1 MLNAMK
7 KNGGILA
14 VFAIA
19 STSLVAITNWVTH
32 DTIVEQQ
39 QQELQKTLNQVIPQS
54 MHDNQLF
61 ASCML
66 LPSQS
71 TVTTEPLPAY
81 LATKAGQPTAI
92 AIETYAP
99 DGYNGAIKI
108 IVGLDMQGVI
118 TSTRVLAHNETPG
131 LGDKIE
137 TRKTDWIFGFDHKT
151 VNQSNDSDWAVRKDG
166 GQFDQFTGATITPR
180 AVVKAVK
187 KTVVYFKQNKQSI
200 LNQPL
205 NCEG

>member
-19 STSLVAITNWVTH
+19 STALVAVTNWVTH
-32 DTIVEQQ
+32 DTILEQQ
-39 QQELQKTLNQVIPQS
+39 QHELQKTLNLVIPES
-54 MHDNQLF
+54 MHDNALYS
-61 ASCML
+61 SCML

-71 TVTTEPLPAY
+71 TVTTDPMPAY
-81 LATKAGQPTAI
+81 LATKAGKPTAI

-108 IVGLDMQGVI
+108 IVGLNMDGVI
-118 TSTRVLAHNETPG
+118 TSTRILEHNETPG

-137 TRKTDWIFGFDHKT
+137 TRKSDWIFGFDHKT
-151 VNQSNDSDWAVRKDG
+151 ITKDNEAEWAVRKDG

-187 KTVVYFKQNKQSI
+187 QTVLYFKDNKESI
-200 LNQPL
+200 INQPL

>member
-14 VFAIA
+14 AFAVA
-19 STSLVAITNWVTH
+19 STALVAITNWVTH
-32 DTIVEQQ
+32 DTITEQQ
-39 QQELQKTLNQVIPQS
+39 QLDLQKTLNQVIPKS
-54 MHDNQLF
+54 MHDNQLY

-66 LPSQS
+66 LPSQT
-71 TVTTEPLPAY
+71 TVTKERMPAY
-81 LATKAGQPTAI
+81 LATKEGKPTAI

-108 IVGLDMQGVI
+108 IVGLDMNGVI

-137 TRKTDWIFGFDHKT
+137 TRKGKWIFSFDQRT
-151 VNQSNDSDWAVRKDG
+151 VTDDNQSEWAVRKDG

-187 KTVVYFKQNKQSI
+187 NTVLYFKQNKDRI
-200 LNQPL
+200 LSQPL
-205 NCEG
+205 NCEK

>member
-19 STSLVAITNWVTH
+19 STSLVAMTNWITH

-39 QQELQKTLNQVIPQS
+39 QKQLQATLNQVIPPS
-54 MHDNQLF
+54 MHDNQLYS
-61 ASCML
+61 SCML
-66 LPSQS
+66 LPSQT
-71 TVTTEPLPAY
+71 TVTTKPMPAY
-81 LATKAGQPTAI
+81 LATKSGKPTAI

-118 TSTRVLAHNETPG
+118 TSTRVLEHNETPG
-131 LGDKIE
+131 LGDKVE
-137 TRKTDWIFGFDHKT
+137 TRKTDWIFNFDHKT
-151 VNQSNDSDWAVRKDG
+151 IDKDNESSWAVRKDG

-187 KTVVYFKQNKQSI
+187 KTVMYFKQNKQSI
-200 LNQPL
+200 INQPL
-205 NCEG
+205 SCEG

>member
-7 KNGGILA
+7 KNGAILA

-19 STSLVAITNWVTH
+19 ATSLVAVTNWITA
-32 DTIVEQQ
+32 DTIKQQ
-39 QQELQKTLNQVIPQS
+39 QQMQLQQTLSQVVPQT
-54 MHDNQLF
+54 MHDNLLF
-61 ASCML
+61 SSCML
-66 LPSQS
+66 LPSQT
-71 TVTTEPLPAY
+71 TVTSKPLPAY
-81 LATKAGQPTAI
+81 LATKEGKPTAI

-108 IVGLDMQGVI
+108 IVGIDINGVVI
-118 TSTRVLAHNETPG
+118 STRVLEHKETPG

-137 TRKTDWIFGFDHKT
+137 VRKGNWIFSFDHKALT
-151 VNQSNDSDWAVRKDG
+151 DDNQSEWAVRKDG

-187 KTVVYFKQNKQSI
+187 NTLIYFKENKSTI

-205 NCEG
+205 NCED

>member
-1 MLNAMK
+1 
-7 KNGGILA
+7 
-14 VFAIA
+14 
-19 STSLVAITNWVTH
+19 
-32 DTIVEQQ
+32 
-39 QQELQKTLNQVIPQS
+39 

-108 IVGLDMQGVI
+108 IVGLNMQGVI
-118 TSTRVLAHNETPG
+118 TSTRVLAHNET
-131 LGDKIE
+131 
-137 TRKTDWIFGFDHKT
+137 TR
-151 VNQSNDSDWAVRKDG
+151 
-166 GQFDQFTGATITPR
+166 PR
-180 AVVKAVK
+180 R
-187 KTVVYFKQNKQSI
+187 
-200 LNQPL
+200 
-205 NCEG
+205 

>member
-7 KNGGILA
+7 KNGAILA

-19 STSLVAITNWVTH
+19 STALVAVTNWVTA
-32 DTIVEQQ
+32 DTITHQQ
-39 QQELQKTLNQVIPQS
+39 QMQLQKTLNQVIPRS
-54 MHDNQLF
+54 MHDKPLF
-61 ASCML
+61 SSCML
-66 LPSQS
+66 LPSQTS
-71 TVTTEPLPAY
+71 VTTKPMPAY
-81 LATKAGQPTAI
+81 LATKDGKPTAI
-92 AIETYAP
+92 AIESYAP

-108 IVGLDMQGVI
+108 IVGMDMDGVI
-118 TSTRVLAHNETPG
+118 TSSRVLEHNETPG

-137 TRKTDWIFGFDHKT
+137 VRKSKWIFSFDHKT
-151 VNQSNDSDWAVRKDG
+151 VTDENKAEWAVRKDG

-180 AVVKAVK
+180 AVIKAIK
-187 KTVVYFKQNKQSI
+187 KTVIYFKQNKATI

>member
-1 MLNAMK
+1 MLKAMK

-14 VFAIA
+14 IFAVA
-19 STSLVAITNWVTH
+19 STSLVAITNWITH

-39 QQELQKTLNQVIPQS
+39 QRDLQQTLNQVIPQS

-66 LPSQS
+66 LPSQT
-71 TVTTEPLPAY
+71 TVTTDPMPAY
-81 LATKAGQPTAI
+81 LATKDGEPTAI

-108 IVGLDMQGVI
+108 IVGLDMQGVV
-118 TSTRVLAHNETPG
+118 TSTRVLEHNETPG

-137 TRKTDWIFGFDHKT
+137 TRKTSWIFSFDKKT
-151 VNQSNDSDWAVRKDG
+151 VTTDNDSDWAVRKDG

-187 KTVVYFKQNKQSI
+187 NTVVYFKQNKQTI

>member
-14 VFAIA
+14 IFAVA
-19 STSLVAITNWVTH
+19 STALVALTNWVTQ
-32 DTIVEQQ
+32 DTILEQQ
-39 QQELQKTLNQVIPQS
+39 QLDLQKTLNQVIPKS
-54 MHDNQLF
+54 MHDNQLY

-66 LPSQS
+66 LPSQT
-71 TVTTEPLPAY
+71 TVTPNPMPAY
-81 LATKAGQPTAI
+81 LATKEGKPTAI

-108 IVGLDMQGVI
+108 IVGLDMNGII
-118 TSTRVLAHNETPG
+118 TSSRVLAHNETPG

-137 TRKTDWIFGFDHKT
+137 TRKTKWIFSFDNKT
-151 VNQSNDSDWAVRKDG
+151 VTDDNQSEWAVRKDG

-180 AVVKAVK
+180 AVVKAIK
-187 KTVVYFKQNKQSI
+187 NTVVYFKENKETI

-205 NCEG
+205 NCGK